1 MNVAIGADHG
11 GFRLKE
17 KLKPHI
23 EKLGYSVIDIGASSE
38 EPSDYP
44 DIAAAVAEKILNGEA
59 KRGIVICGSGVGACV
74 AANKFPGIRASVCHD
89 TYSAKQGVEHDD
101 MNTLCL
107 GARIVGEELAKELVS
122 SFLSASFLGDVE
134 RYQRRLT
141 KVLDIEKKYLS
152 GK

>member
-17 KLKPHI
+17 KLKPYI
-23 EKLGYSVIDIGASSE
+23 EGLGHTVLDAGAATD

-44 DIAAAVAEKILNGEA
+44 DIAANVAGEILSSKAE
-59 KRGIVICGSGVGACV
+59 RGIVICGSGVGACV

-89 TYSAKQGVEHDD
+89 TYSAKQGVEHDN
-101 MNTLCL
+101 MNILCL
-107 GARIVGEELAKELVS
+107 GARVVGEELAKELINA
-122 SFLSASFLGDVE
+122 FLSASFAGNVE
-134 RYQRRLT
+134 RYQRRLM
-141 KVLDIEKKYLS
+141 KVLDIEKRNFS